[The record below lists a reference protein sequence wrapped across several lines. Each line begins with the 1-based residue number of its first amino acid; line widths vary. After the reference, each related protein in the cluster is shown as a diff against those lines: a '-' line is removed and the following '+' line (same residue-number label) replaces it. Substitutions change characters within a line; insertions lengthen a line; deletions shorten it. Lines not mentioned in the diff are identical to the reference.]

1 MAKFASLGKKPAGK
15 EAGFRTLFETT
26 YEPGTLVAVSYENG
40 QEIGR
45 SELATAGAERV
56 LAVEQEAYAGLK
68 HSEQELVYVQVEMRD
83 QNGVL
88 AADDNQKITLS
99 VDGEVEVLGFGSGNP
114 KPNYNFNEGVTELFG
129 GRAQIIIKKPEEDV
143 TLTVT
148 TGDGVCG
155 SIRVPGG
162 ANF

>member
-1 MAKFASLGKKPAGK
+1 MNQ
-15 EAGFRTLFETT
+15 EHWWLF
-26 YEPGTLVAVSYENG
+26 LNENG

-88 AADDNQKITLS
+88 AADDNQKIHCL
-99 VDGEVEVLGFGSGNP
+99 
-114 KPNYNFNEGVTELFG
+114 
-129 GRAQIIIKKPEEDV
+129 
-143 TLTVT
+143 LTVKWKCLDLEAVIQNRT
-148 TGDGVCG
+148 IT
-155 SIRVPGG
+155 SMKE
-162 ANF
+162 